1 MSNNLEMKRNSVK
14 IVLGGKTK
22 PSVGIIMQNANDL
35 DATDK
40 NAFDVIRSIRQV
52 LQKPDVSHIQLLA
65 WLRKKRKN
73 QIHKQSNK
81 AANGHVSWRDI
92 CTATQTPMLRKFKHE
107 T

>member
-65 WLRKKRKN
+65 WLRNKKK
-73 QIHKQSNK
+73 KS
-81 AANGHVSWRDI
+81 D
-92 CTATQTPMLRKFKHE
+92 TQTKQQGREWSRFMAGYLHSNANANAKE
-107 T
+107 V